1 MKGTKPI
8 LYNYWRSTASWRV
21 RIALAW
27 KGIEY
32 DYVPVNILKD
42 GGEQNSSDYKKL
54 NPFTRVPTLIID
66 GYTLN
71 ESVAIIEYLEE
82 TRKNR
87 PLLPADT
94 YKRAQTRRLVEMINS
109 GIQPL

>member
-1 MKGTKPI
+1 MKGAKPI

-21 RIALAW
+21 RNALAW

-32 DYVPVNILKD
+32 EYVAVDLFKE
-42 GGEQNSSDYKKL
+42 GGQQNSEEYKKL

-66 GYTLN
+66 GHTLN

-87 PLLPADT
+87 PLLPSDAF
-94 YKRAQTRRLVEMINS
+94 
-109 GIQPL
+109 